1 MNNTENIGCLGFF
14 LRLFGAD
21 TSKAASS
28 AVIFPYRVRDD
39 FLSPAELSFYH
50 VVTTAVAQRATVC
63 PKVGLGDI
71 FFVSQPHE
79 NRAAFNRIIQK
90 HVDFL
95 VCEPR
100 TMKPLC
106 GIELDDATHARADRQ
121 ARDEFVRQA
130 FEAAR
135 LPLLRFPVQRTYN
148 VQEIAAL
155 IEPLLTGQAV
165 PVAAALEVV
174 SALEVIPAGAVP
186 WCPKCG
192 VEMVKRTAS
201 KGERFGQSFYGCP
214 HYPRCRQTVAI
225 SPPGSA

>member
-1 MNNTENIGCLGFF
+1 MSNTENMGCLGFL

-21 TSKAASS
+21 ASKAGSP
-28 AVIFPYRVRDD
+28 VVVYPYRVRDD

-50 VVTTAVAQRATVC
+50 VVTTAAAQRAMVC

-71 FFVSQPHE
+71 FFVSRPQE

-100 TMKPLC
+100 TMKPLF

-130 FEAAR
+130 FAAAS
-135 LPLLRFPVQRTYN
+135 LPLLRFPVQRSYN
-148 VQEIAAL
+148 VQEIATQM
-155 IEPLLTGQAV
+155 EPLLSGKGV
-165 PVAAALEVV
+165 PVAEKLDVAPGGTA
-174 SALEVIPAGAVP
+174 PQ
-186 WCPKCG
+186 CPKCG
-192 VEMVKRTAS
+192 VEMIRRTAG
-201 KGERFGQSFYGCP
+201 KGKSTGQPFYGCP
-214 HYPRCRQTVAI
+214 NYPKCRQTVAI
-225 SPPGSA
+225 SPSGSA